1 MEVGWLPNNF
11 TSEFAAVFVRRW
23 KGMCYEMF
31 FLSPLSFLIP
41 FVFPIVNTSNFTSG
55 KIFSVI
61 LVEMRKLSGLA
72 FWAATATWGGWD
84 PELGRSGSGS
94 R

>member
-1 MEVGWLPNNF
+1 MEIGWLLNNF

-41 FVFPIVNTSNFTSG
+41 FVFPIVTTSNFTSG

-61 LVEMRKLSGLA
+61 LVEIRKLSGLA